1 MEIERK
7 WMVDGWPALDA
18 EALPLLCTEYQEQG
32 YLHTQAP
39 IVRIRLERRGTDTKY
54 VLCFKS
60 EGLLVRKEIE
70 IEVSKEDFERLSD
83 LIGQPLVDCLIA
95 AFEVVDRHFDTRDVM
110 AFSKSPFSPVTS
122 HSKFPPAVWADTCQ
136 RTSPGSLA
144 GA

>member
-83 LIGQPLVDCLIA
+83 LIGQPLVRKERRIYQLPEDLELELSSRRAPGI
-95 AFEVVDRHFDTRDVM
+95 
-110 AFSKSPFSPVTS
+110 P
-122 HSKFPPAVWADTCQ
+122 PPAVWADTCQ